1 MNTDKEFLVA
11 LSVLMSQTHNE
22 QTPPMISKQ
31 LSKISDSINGLRQQ
45 IHICKDDDF

>member
-31 LSKISDSINGLRQQ
+31 VAKISDSINGSRQQ
-45 IHICKDDDF
+45 IHICKDNDF

>member
-22 QTPPMISKQ
+22 QTSPMISKQ
-31 LSKISDSINGLRQQ
+31 LPKSLILSMD
-45 IHICKDDDF
+45 